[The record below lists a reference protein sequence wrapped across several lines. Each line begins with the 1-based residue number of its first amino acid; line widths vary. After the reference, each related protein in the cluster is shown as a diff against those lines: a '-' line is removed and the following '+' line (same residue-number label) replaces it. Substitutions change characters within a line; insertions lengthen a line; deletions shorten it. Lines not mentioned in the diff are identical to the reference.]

1 MKPASVSA
9 ETACFQR
16 GSPNPKLAQ
25 ERDGRRARSAQIP
38 ALKQQSAASWQLKSR
53 GQPYL
58 CTISAA
64 TFKLAAS
71 RESFCFTSSNGS
83 RVPAE
88 VAHGETN
95 PSSGSPDS
103 SALSSLRQV
112 AHRRRVKRSPARR
125 GREGKQGCARGARV
139 PICSGVRVAASSLHR
154 SGRGRDGE
162 RVIGSEEECGGGALS
177 FSLSRSPS
185 PSQG

>member
-1 MKPASVSA
+1 MKAASGSG
-9 ETACFQR
+9 CFQR
-16 GSPNPKLAQ
+16 GSSNPKLAQ
-25 ERDGRRARSAQIP
+25 ERDRRRARSAQIP
-38 ALKQQSAASWQLKSR
+38 AVKQQTEASWQLKSR

-64 TFKLAAS
+64 TFKLEAS
-71 RESFCFTSSNGS
+71 RESFCFTSSKGS

-103 SALSSLRQV
+103 SPLSSLRQV
-112 AHRRRVKRSPARR
+112 VRRRRVKRSPARR

-139 PICSGVRVAASSLHR
+139 PIRSGVRVGARGVRSS
-154 SGRGRDGE
+154 
-162 RVIGSEEECGGGALS
+162 SEW
-177 FSLSRSPS
+177 P
-185 PSQG
+185 